1 VIIIHQHMGG
11 VCDVIWWTNLPYRH
25 VFRSVIES
33 FFLYDTWRRMMG
45 GFSPIM
51 VFFLPSFFSLLK
63 KVHNYPFFS
72 FDFTISLLIFFI
84 FFLDPFIKVFM
95 LEEFFFLFV
104 IFFLNFNLKCF
115 LLVDQI
121 IFGLTKFTS

>member
-1 VIIIHQHMGG
+1 
-11 VCDVIWWTNLPYRH
+11 
-25 VFRSVIES
+25 
-33 FFLYDTWRRMMG
+33 
-45 GFSPIM
+45 
-51 VFFLPSFFSLLK
+51 
-63 KVHNYPFFS
+63 
-72 FDFTISLLIFFI
+72 
-84 FFLDPFIKVFM
+84 M